1 MEYRIV
7 FTKRAR
13 KDAEKLENAGLKQ
26 KAMEIISIIK
36 YNPYRN
42 PPRYEKLIGDLDGMY
57 SRRLNI
63 KHRIVYAV
71 HEEERVIKILS
82 MWTHYE

>member
-1 MEYRIV
+1 MGYRIV
-7 FTKRAR
+7 FTKRAQ
-13 KDAEKLENAGLKQ
+13 KDAERLRNAGLKK
-26 KAMEIISIIK
+26 KAIEIISILK
-36 YNPYRN
+36 NNPYQN

-71 HEEERVIKILS
+71 HEEERVVRILS